1 MTFLFGGTTI
11 ERMTEARPRADRT
24 LIATV
29 IGCTIALVTVAVTGF
44 AVLRADLRELR
55 ADMREDRAEVL
66 TEVRA
71 NRDRI
76 DANRDRIDANRE
88 RIDAN
93 GDRIDAILNEIRA
106 LHGVAPLALA
116 PPTAPS
122 PGR

>member
-1 MTFLFGGTTI
+1 MA
-11 ERMTEARPRADRT
+11 EARPRADRT

-76 DANRDRIDANRE
+76 DANRERIDANR
-88 RIDAN
+88 
-93 GDRIDAILNEIRA
+93 DRIDAILNEIRA

-116 PPTAPS
+116 PTTAPP